1 MRNVSQ
7 ELEQWKND
15 FQVQSNR
22 VVRVEQQLALAKV
35 ECVYQISEFPPDVYA
50 ASSVLQ
56 AYSEYSLRAGG
67 VAGVQRRQ
75 CEGPLFFCSILPC
88 F

>member
-1 MRNVSQ
+1 MSQ

-22 VVRVEQQLALAKV
+22 VVRLEQQLALAKV
-35 ECVYQISEFPPDVYA
+35 ECLYVYQIPESPPHVHA

-56 AYSEYSLRAGG
+56 AYSECSLRAGG
-67 VAGVQRRQ
+67 VDREQTRQ

>member
-1 MRNVSQ
+1 MSQ

-22 VVRVEQQLALAKV
+22 VVRLEQQLALAKV
-35 ECVYQISEFPPDVYA
+35 ECVCVYQNPESPPHVYA

-67 VAGVQRRQ
+67 VEGVQRRQ